1 MAELLAESLPA
12 VLLAAAFAATPLV
25 ALRLNAK
32 PWVLLLLGSLPA
44 LVLYVWNPCVR
55 IYLAHGFYH
64 TSIVYQIL
72 NGDVPPMNALL
83 GGEPQLY
90 PWAHALLTAGV
101 VKGLHLPPPAAFA
114 ALNLLALLGTL
125 VLVFRIAML
134 LSANRGA
141 AVLAALLSVFG
152 LTFLNQGPIASLAQR
167 FTGPEIFEWR
177 ALVADKFTN
186 VNAMPLGFLFFALF
200 LHSILVLLCRPDA
213 GRRHD
218 AMLFLSVVGTG
229 HLYPL
234 FWTALV
240 AAYVGLC
247 AAVLS
252 RRGREAW
259 PAIGRTLFAVAL
271 GTVALLPYLRQ
282 LSSGKVGTS
291 FVLLPGSGNR
301 DASFVL
307 APSLE
312 FVSLRALRAIVT
324 LSPLAVLLAWKRRAL
339 ARLWRSN
346 PVGSLALAAVAAT
359 LVLLYILLSVTPS
372 LANEYKYLMLA
383 CVPLGL
389 FGGFALQAVR
399 DRSGLV
405 CFLLLAALLLPFG
418 ANWLGK
424 FVWDTCTPLVEGV
437 HLRHRDPA
445 RDELYRW
452 IGERTE
458 RDALFL
464 DSELTVP
471 VFGRRQLYIGLGD
484 RFQEGWTVAPHDT
497 LTALHYPPRVVDART
512 RLARNFYLPAVP
524 EIHESVVA
532 ELRRTSGGRD
542 VYVVARERTARSK
555 LERSPAFEAVF
566 ENDVAA
572 VHRLL
577 AEEP

>member
-1 MAELLAESLPA
+1 
-12 VLLAAAFAATPLV
+12 
-25 ALRLNAK
+25 
-32 PWVLLLLGSLPA
+32 
-44 LVLYVWNPCVR
+44 
-55 IYLAHGFYH
+55 
-64 TSIVYQIL
+64 
-72 NGDVPPMNALL
+72 
-83 GGEPQLY
+83 
-90 PWAHALLTAGV
+90 
-101 VKGLHLPPPAAFA
+101 
-114 ALNLLALLGTL
+114 
-125 VLVFRIAML
+125 ML

-471 VFGRRQLYIGLGD
+471 VFGQRQLYIGLGD
-484 RFQEGWTVAPHDT
+484 WFQEGWTVAPHDT